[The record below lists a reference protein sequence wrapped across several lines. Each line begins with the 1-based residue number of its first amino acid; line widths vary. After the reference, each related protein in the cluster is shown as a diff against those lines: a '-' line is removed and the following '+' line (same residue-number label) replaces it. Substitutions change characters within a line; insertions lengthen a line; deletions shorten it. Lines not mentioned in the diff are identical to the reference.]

1 MPFADLQDVK
11 IYYEWAGAEDLPVLA
26 FSNGL
31 GTNIHMWDGQI
42 EAFSKH
48 FRVLR
53 YDVRGHGKSAVT
65 PGPYKI
71 DQLSWDLVHLM
82 DSLQIDRAY
91 FCGLSMGGMVGMF
104 LGANAANRFRKLA
117 LCDTSPKFDPEH
129 MWNKRIEAVNEGG
142 MKAVAST
149 VVERWLTP
157 GFRSAR
163 PTETRN
169 VLAML
174 ESTNPEGYVASCAAV
189 RDMDLRNSLKD
200 IHLPSLVLTGTHDP
214 AATPAVAQSLTKSI
228 PHAVYA
234 ELPASHLSNIEARDE
249 FNRQVLEFLS
259 A

>member
-42 EAFSKH
+42 GAFSKH
-48 FRVLR
+48 FRLLR

-65 PGPYKI
+65 PGPYTI
-71 DQLSWDLVHLM
+71 EQLSWDLVHLM
-82 DSLQIDRAY
+82 DLLQIDRAY

-117 LCDTSPKFDPEH
+117 LCDTSPKFEPEH
-129 MWNKRIEAVNEGG
+129 MWDKRIEVVNQGG
-142 MKAVAST
+142 MKAVAGS

-157 GFRSAR
+157 GFCSAH
-163 PTETRN
+163 PTETQN

-189 RDMDLRNSLKD
+189 RDMDLWNTLKD
-200 IHLPSLVLTGTHDP
+200 IKLLSLVLTGTHDP
-214 AATPAVAQSLTKSI
+214 GATPAVAQATAKSI
-228 PHAVYA
+228 PHAAYA

-249 FNRQVLEFLS
+249 FNQHVLKFLL